1 MISSMN
7 SKQLIGIAALA
18 HSASVEEGPV
28 RVLPLGNFS
37 GVDGRPKQD
46 GLPHW
51 HLSAK
56 AAATIATELNRRES
70 ELVIDYE
77 HQTLRSKENGK
88 PAPASGWGK
97 RQWEVRNDG
106 TRDDGLYTSLSWTEP
121 AKQMIAAGEYRYISP
136 TFPYDRKTGEVLAL
150 HSIALTNTPALD
162 ELGEQLLA
170 AAAQNYQLPKTDM
183 NEEIKRLLEGLG
195 LDPEK
200 ASKDE
205 VDKALAQVDAAKAM
219 TTEPDTDTAAD
230 GQSEAQGA
238 GDGADKGAGE
248 DDDLAAAS
256 TTAIAAMQKELAALK
271 SELVKRE
278 REELIAA
285 GLQSGKLLPAMKG
298 WAKKVDMAALTSYL
312 ADAAPVAALN
322 QQQSTGMVLNSGD
335 KHNLSSEEREVIA
348 ACGYDTDEYVKA
360 KEGK

>member
-18 HSASVEEGPV
+18 LDVSVKEGPM
-28 RVLPLGNFS
+28 RVLPLGKFS

-51 HLSAK
+51 QLSAK
-56 AAATIATELNRRES
+56 AAATIAAELNRRET

-77 HQTLRSKENGK
+77 HQTLRSKDNGK
-88 PAPASGWGK
+88 PAPASGWAQK
-97 RQWEVRNDG
+97 QWEVRA
-106 TRDDGLYTSLSWTEP
+106 DGLYTSLSWTD
-121 AKQMIAAGEYRYISP
+121 AAQKMIAAGEYRYLSP

-183 NEEIKRLLEGLG
+183 NDEIKRLLEGLG

-200 ASKDE
+200 ASKDD
-205 VDKALAQVDAAKAM
+205 VDKALAQMDAAKAM
-219 TTEPDTDTAAD
+219 TTEPDADSGAD
-230 GQSEAQGA
+230 GQSESQDA
-238 GDGADKGAGE
+238 DADKGTGE
-248 DDDLAAAS
+248 ADDLAAAS
-256 TTAIAAMQKELAALK
+256 QKTIAALQKQVAELQTAQLAGQRK
-271 SELVKRE
+271 Q
-278 REELIAA
+278 LIDD

-298 WAKKVDMAALTSYL
+298 WAKKVDMVALTSYL
-312 ADAAPVAALN
+312 ANAVPVAALN
-322 QQQSTGMVLNSGD
+322 QQQSQGMPLSFGD
-335 KHNLSSEEREVIA
+335 KHNLSTEEREVIA
-348 ACGYDTDEYVKA
+348 ACGYDADEYVKA